1 MMTIAELKERL
12 IWCVSNSDFKTYQIE
27 RLIEEYEKENKQ
39 TLTNDFLLELIKG
52 VKSELESMQKE
63 IENIKGINGLNF
75 ESHAK
80 RLNKI
85 EEKLEPEPKQERFTF
100 REYKELDT
108 ISKMYEVLDSKN
120 ELKFRALLQ
129 YVQAKDV
136 CENLNQMEGGWK

>member
-12 IWCVSNSDFKTYQIE
+12 IWCVSNSDFKTHQIE

-85 EEKLEPEPKQERFTF
+85 EEKLESEPKQERFYYLQF
-100 REYKELDT
+100 
-108 ISKMYEVLDSKN
+108 ISEGSDFEYEVIDRKGLFDCDGIFTKS
-120 ELKFRALLQ
+120 
-129 YVQAKDV
+129 QAFEICKA
-136 CENLNQMEGGWK
+136 LNQMECGGK